1 MKTGKQHQLEQ
12 LQDELAYYQT
22 YEEEPL
28 HYGQTIQ
35 RYREVAGYSRET
47 LAEALNIATRTLENI
62 ENERN
67 RPSLELLHELSLL
80 LDFSITIQKGHV
92 WFGHS
97 THQSELIRDYFKRKV
112 EMELHR
118 WSKKPLP
125 LLTLLTKL
133 DQFSFA
139 RFQEYLGYP
148 LFDCPINWETFQ
160 RRTSPSL
167 NHDEK
172 IQSCLSCCRFE
183 VFLDD
188 YQFDLVLHFQIK
200 NPDLW
205 FSWIQSLFQEV
216 TSLKKDS
223 WTETQFQSTWQT
235 ACVHQIDTLSTIMVD
250 QVTCTLE
257 NERRLTAFYV

>member
-12 LQDELAYYQT
+12 LQDELTYYQT

-97 THQSELIRDYFKRKV
+97 THQSELIRDYFKQKIQT
-112 EMELHR
+112 ELVR
-118 WSKKPLP
+118 WSKKPISF
-125 LLTLLTKL
+125 LTLLTKL

-148 LFDCPINWETFQ
+148 LFECPISWESFQ
-160 RRTSPSL
+160 TLTMSSL
-167 NHDEK
+167 KNNEEA
-172 IQSCLSCCRFE
+172 QSYLPYCRFE

-188 YQFDLVLHFQIK
+188 YQFDLVLHFQVE
-200 NPDLW
+200 NPAMWL
-205 FSWIQSLFQEV
+205 SWSQSIFQEV
-216 TSLKKDS
+216 MSLKKDS
-223 WTETQFQSTWQT
+223 WTENQFQSAWQT
-235 ACVHQIDTLSTIMVD
+235 ACVHQIDMLSTIMVN
-250 QVTCTLE
+250 QVTCTFK
-257 NERRLTAFYV
+257 NEKQLTTFYT

>member
-47 LAEALNIATRTLENI
+47 LAEALNMATRTLENI

-97 THQSELIRDYFKRKV
+97 THQSESIRGYFQRKV
-112 EMELHR
+112 ETELHR

-125 LLTLLTKL
+125 LLTLLTNL

-139 RFQEYLGYP
+139 RFHEYLGYP
-148 LFDCPINWETFQ
+148 FFECPISWESFQ
-160 RRTSPSL
+160 TLTMSSL
-167 NHDEK
+167 KNHEETLV
-172 IQSCLSCCRFE
+172 CLPCCRFE

-200 NPDLW
+200 DPELW
-205 FSWIQSLFQEV
+205 LSWTQSILQEV
-216 TSLKKDS
+216 MSLKKES
-223 WTETQFQSTWQT
+223 WTETQFQSAWQT
-235 ACVHQIDTLSTIMVD
+235 ACVHQIDTLSTIVVN
-250 QVTCTLE
+250 QVTCTFE
-257 NERRLTAFYV
+257 NERRLNTFYI